1 MDLPVNAFKAALKAG
16 RPQFGI
22 WCSIPGSA
30 HAEALASCGFDW
42 MLIDTEHSV
51 MDHTTVLAMLQGA
64 AAWPTH
70 PIVRPGW
77 NDATEIKRIL
87 DLGAQTVLVPYVQTA
102 EEAARAVA
110 AVRYAPQ
117 GMRGVAGA
125 TRASRFGLVKDY
137 VARANAEV
145 CLLVQ
150 AETAEALARIEEIA
164 GVEGVDGVFIGP
176 SDLAAS
182 MGLPGQPAHP
192 EVKAATFD
200 AIARLRAV
208 GVPAGILTFD
218 PAFLEEAV
226 AAGTLFTAVEGDTSL
241 LYKAARATAAKWKG
255 RAGAVA
261 GPGY

>member
-1 MDLPVNAFKAALKAG
+1 MDLPANPFKAALKAG

-30 HAEALASCGFDW
+30 HAEAMASCGFDW
-42 MLIDTEHSV
+42 MLIDTEHSA

-70 PIVRPGW
+70 PVVRPGW

-87 DLGAQTVLVPYVQTA
+87 DLGAQSLLVPYVQTA

-117 GMRGVAGA
+117 GMRGVAGT
-125 TRASRFGLVKDY
+125 TRASRFGLIRDY
-137 VARANAEV
+137 VARANAEI

-164 GVEGVDGVFIGP
+164 AVDGVDGVLIGP

-192 EVKAATFD
+192 EVKAATLD
-200 AIARLRAV
+200 AIARLRKA
-208 GVPAGILTFD
+208 GMPAGILTFD
-218 PAFLEEAV
+218 AGFLDEAV

-241 LYKAARATAAKWKG
+241 LYKAARATAARWIG
-255 RAGAVA
+255 RGPAAGS
-261 GPGY
+261 GY